1 MITWMQRHK
10 KYLIVT
16 IWISTIAF
24 VGAGFVGWG
33 QYSYGDKA
41 GAVAKVGDVE
51 ITMGELQ
58 KAYSRIYS
66 QYNQMFQGN
75 FDEEKAK
82 AFGLQR
88 QALQQLT
95 NQALILNLAQE
106 YDLRISDQELLQEI
120 TSQEYFFKDG
130 QFDKTI
136 YKETLS
142 RSNLS
147 SKEYEQEM
155 KKQLL
160 IQKVFS
166 LLPVEVN
173 QNESEILNTVMS
185 IADKIEYKVLDD
197 SNISVDVSDEVLKPF
212 WENQKNNFMT
222 EVSYNLSY
230 IKQEKVSNEYSQAD
244 IEEYYAKNKNSLKDP
259 DGKIIPLDMAKNL
272 VEERLNAKATK
283 DLALRTYIAFKKRKL
298 EDESQIQKITISQT
312 NNPFSQEV
320 LQKVS
325 SLSITSPFLKPIEVD
340 GEFFTFELLKVNAS
354 QTKTFDQAKD
364 QVTAIFVA
372 EKKKEKLFNLASES
386 LPNFTGVKTDFISNT
401 DAEKISLLNK
411 DEANEFLMKLFNAQN
426 KNGTISL
433 ASGKLVIYNILE
445 QKLLNKTHED
455 TDSMKR
461 LKSTIFSAGL
471 MKNLS
476 KKYKTEIFVQGL

>member
-130 QFDKTI
+130 RFDKTI

>member
-41 GAVAKVGDVE
+41 GAVAKVGNVE

>member
-130 QFDKTI
+130 QFDKAI

-197 SNISVDVSDEVLKPF
+197 SNISVDASDEVLKPF

-411 DEANEFLMKLFNAQN
+411 DEANEFLMKLFNTQN
-426 KNGTISL
+426 KSGTISL

>member
-340 GEFFTFELLKVNAS
+340 GEFFTFELLKINAS

>member
-411 DEANEFLMKLFNAQN
+411 DEANEFLMKLFNTQN
-426 KNGTISL
+426 KSGTISL

>member
-401 DAEKISLLNK
+401 DTEKISLLNK